1 MTGKEYTNSELIAH
15 IDEYVHSARNREI
28 IKLKLIDGWTYGELS
43 EKFLLSERGIVK
55 IVRGYINK
63 FHI

>member
-1 MTGKEYTNSELIAH
+1 MTTKEYTNSELLEH
-15 IDEYVHSARNREI
+15 INEHVHSARNREI